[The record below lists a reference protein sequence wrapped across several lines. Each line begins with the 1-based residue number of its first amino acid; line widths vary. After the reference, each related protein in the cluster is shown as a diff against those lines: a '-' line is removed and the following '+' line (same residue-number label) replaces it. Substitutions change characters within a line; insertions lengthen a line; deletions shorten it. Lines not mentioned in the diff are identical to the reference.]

1 MGACPGLPH
10 LTPHRAGSPPQSDRV
25 RLPGSASSEG
35 KRKGSWAHSIAC
47 VCSPRPR
54 WGSCTPESAS
64 CPEPSAS
71 WNLQR
76 RSGHLPP
83 THSPSATFFFFF
95 SFGHTWKFPD
105 KGSNQSNSS
114 DNTGCLT
121 TRPPGNS
128 PSQLDRR
135 STGTWEL
142 LGVGSQT
149 TGGGQHQQGSWG
161 TKGGWALRQQRKST
175 KGGLGPK
182 RGDQE
187 GKAGQVDAAG
197 AWGEGGARPGG
208 PGEPW
213 EGAKVSWEL
222 G

>member
-1 MGACPGLPH
+1 MPASAPRGPGGVAARLSQLPA
-10 LTPHRAGSPPQSDRV
+10 LSLL
-25 RLPGSASSEG
+25 LPGTSRDAV
-35 KRKGSWAHSIAC
+35 A
-47 VCSPRPR
+47 
-54 WGSCTPESAS
+54 T
-64 CPEPSAS
+64 CP
-71 WNLQR
+71 
-76 RSGHLPP
+76 PP
-83 THSPSATFFFFF
+83 TAPQLPFFFF

-105 KGSNQSNSS
+105 KGSNQSHSS
-114 DNTGCLT
+114 DNAGCLT